1 MGSSSSCSISI
12 TLTILRAPI
21 TIAGSV
27 PWRLARIISRWQFAR
42 ANSNLMPEDIYDAAS
57 AMTTHRDLIPDFMAE
72 NDRTIG
78 DAVQRSVRA
87 ALTAGIPIAMGT
99 DADVPFVMHGDN
111 AVELVWMV

>member
-1 MGSSSSCSISI
+1 
-12 TLTILRAPI
+12 
-21 TIAGSV
+21 
-27 PWRLARIISRWQFAR
+27 
-42 ANSNLMPEDIYDAAS
+42 MPEDIYDATS
-57 AMTTHRDLIPDFMAE
+57 AMTTHCDLIPDFMAE

-111 AVELVWMV
+111 AIELVLMVEAGLTSMQSIVASRNKRHNN